1 MASLVG
7 GSVVGA
13 DMPAGISG
21 YGAAMASL
29 PQETGG
35 ARHAALL
42 LHAMT
47 PLDRGW
53 MLNALPVCEREEM
66 RRLLAEL
73 EALGIERDAT
83 LIAEATAHVQAG
95 SAVSDESMLMTLD
108 ESGVQRAVEYLR
120 AEPVGLIAHW
130 LQIAAWPW
138 RDALLRA
145 MEPVQRRRLEGAMA
159 EQSSAMDGFAV
170 PSGLRAALIEGVAQH
185 VRSAPAAAKL
195 PPAPWKRI
203 RQSFSRLWGHG
214 ASARSTRK

>member
-21 YGAAMASL
+21 YGAAMASS
-29 PQETGG
+29 PQEAGG

-53 MLNALPVCEREEM
+53 MLNALPVGEREEM

-73 EALGIERDAT
+73 EELGIERDAT
-83 LIAEATAHVQAG
+83 LIAEATAHVHAG
-95 SAVSDESMLMTLD
+95 SAMSDESMLMTLD
-108 ESGVQRAVEYLR
+108 EPGVQRAVECLR

-130 LQIAAWPW
+130 LHIAAWPW

-159 EQSSAMDGFAV
+159 EQSSAPDGFVV
-170 PSGLRAALIEGVAQH
+170 PPGLRAALIEGVAQH
-185 VRSAPAAAKL
+185 VRSASAATKL
-195 PPAPWKRI
+195 PPAPWQKI
-203 RQSFSRLWGHG
+203 RQSFSRLWAHG
-214 ASARSTRK
+214 ASARSARR